1 MLDEAAVR
9 AALDADVDGGIVA
22 LGLSRGW
29 PVRLDDGRHVFVSRR
44 SDRTFLAGDFNGFVP
59 EAMQVVRK
67 NGSFAYAIA
76 VKSGVV
82 AGQGYKF
89 VTAAQGGSFHADP
102 NSRFYGFDGF
112 GEISFVGGAAAIRR
126 ATLDGG
132 RLYARFVGVDLA
144 DDEVL
149 LPRTVRVLVPATTA
163 THVLYVHD
171 GQNVF
176 VRDSGI
182 PDAYQIPFGGW
193 RLDEGTPAGLMIVAI
208 DNTPERFFD
217 YSHVPDFVLGAD
229 RGGGGDRYAD
239 FVVDTVRPLIDRVFG
254 EPAVRGVMGSSM
266 GGLISMHIVDR
277 HPGVFDYAGCL
288 SSTFDW
294 GTLSNVGPDD
304 GDDTLIDRVRGDG
317 FTGTVVGLDSG
328 GTPVDCAD
336 LDGDG
341 IQDDVVGD
349 VDDNYCV
356 TLQMRD
362 TLLGEGYILGQ
373 TLFYDHDRG
382 LSGNGAEHRED
393 AWAFRAA
400 TIHMPRFMS
409 LRP

>member
-1 MLDEAAVR
+1 
-9 AALDADVDGGIVA
+9 
-22 LGLSRGW
+22 
-29 PVRLDDGRHVFVSRR
+29 VFVSRR
-44 SDRTFLAGDFNGFVP
+44 ADRTFLAGDFNGFVP
-59 EAMQVVRK
+59 EAMQVVQQAGR
-67 NGSFAYAIA
+67 FAYAIA
-76 VKSGVV
+76 VRDDV
-82 AGQGYKF
+82 AGGEGYKF
-89 VTAAQGGSFHADP
+89 VTAAQNGSFHADP
-102 NSRFYGFDGF
+102 DSRFYTFDNF
-112 GEISFVGGAAAIRR
+112 GELSLVGDEGAINR
-126 ATLDGG
+126 TTVP

-144 DDEVL
+144 GDDVL
-149 LPRTVRVLVPATTA
+149 LPRNVRVLVPATTA

-176 VRDSGI
+176 ARDSSI
-182 PDAYQIPFGGW
+182 PDGFQIPFGGW

-239 FVVDTVRPLIDRVFG
+239 FVVDTVRPLVARVFG

-266 GGLISMHIVDR
+266 GGLISLHIVDR

-294 GTLSNVGPDD
+294 GTFSNVGSND

-328 GTPVDCAD
+328 GTPVSCAD
-336 LDGDG
+336 TDGDG
-341 IQDDVVGD
+341 IEDDVNGA
-349 VDDNYCV
+349 VDDNFCV
-356 TLQMRD
+356 TVQMRE
-362 TLLGEGYILGQ
+362 TLLDEGYVLGQ
-373 TLFYDHDRG
+373 TLFYDHDPG

-400 TIHMPRFMS
+400 TIHMPRFMT
-409 LRP
+409 LTP